1 MASLSSGGSGRY
13 STAEIHRNPVR
24 YKRSPRQNIII
35 TYSETDDYYV
45 EFSSGSVDVWIHA
58 LKVGV
63 VEWIQKVYSVEQIG

>member
-13 STAEIHRNPVR
+13 STAEIHRNSVR